1 MSIQRVKNGRAWAVL
16 DVDGTLIALV
26 MYKRGA
32 LEVLRRLTAIGKEPE
47 R

>member
-16 DVDGTLIALV
+16 DADGTLIALV
-26 MYKRGA
+26 LYKRGA
-32 LEVLRRLTAIGKEPE
+32 MEIVKRLTASGKDTG